1 MCSSDLINATLI
13 SVFNATAQK
22 TEIKVALIAMRVTAC
37 RACDIFARLSRLT
50 LKITA
55 WLKGFCA
62 VLSEPYMLLGC
73 HKVKISQEKVAHP
86 EPAELQARASSL
98 NRLGFSPGH
107 TSRNKSAGQG
117 PAPYPQDY

>member
-1 MCSSDLINATLI
+1 MFGARRAGLQKFS
-13 SVFNATAQK
+13 ATAPREC
-22 TEIKVALIAMRVTAC
+22 EIEAACFAMILTAC